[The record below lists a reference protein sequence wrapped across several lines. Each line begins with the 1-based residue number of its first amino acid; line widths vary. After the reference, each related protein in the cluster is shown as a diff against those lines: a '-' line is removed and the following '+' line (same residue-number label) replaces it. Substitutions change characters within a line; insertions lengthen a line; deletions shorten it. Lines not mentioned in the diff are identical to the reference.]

1 MDDMSIKQTP
11 NDFFLAAYGSR
22 YYIWSNKEDFLEAMK
37 PEINQGQVEVQL
49 DTIDKSKA
57 TLVDHAGLLQAM
69 TQGKVYSYI
78 EDQQVVYIADNAG
91 KTGSIDA

>member
-1 MDDMSIKQTP
+1 MSIKQTP

-69 TQGKVYSYI
+69 TQGKAYSYI